1 MSQAMNRKTFFD
13 LLPPMSQRKRLKI
26 QWAYRFAKTA
36 HAEQS
41 RDDGE
46 RYFEHVRRVALLLIE
61 FGYLEFEIVILALLH
76 DVLEDTYTAL
86 SMLEQLFGPTIA
98 RAVLTVSK
106 SYCLEDPL
114 TGNLVRTAKREPAE
128 YFASIERNGRLPA
141 IAKCVDRIDNL
152 SDLIDPPEGSRWTP
166 EKCLHQVTET
176 REWILPLADMFDH
189 QIAARL
195 RTDCDRIEA
204 SAKKKLAA
212 AATMALPLPDRNPG
226 RFLFQAPTHAVF
238 RNFRAMRYPTQ
249 NTDAPSVF
257 ASRSHQVSTLVMR
270 RIPNWATASSKSSFA
285 TPRVL
290 TNA

>member
-61 FGYLEFEIVILALLH
+61 FGYLEFEIIILALLH

-114 TGNLVRTAKREPAE
+114 TGNLVRATKREPAE

-141 IAKCVDRIDNL
+141 IAKRVDRIDNL

-166 EKCLHQVTET
+166 EKCLRQVAET

-189 QIAARL
+189 RIAARL

-212 AATMALPLPDRNPG
+212 AAPQALPLPDRNPG
-226 RFLFQAPTHAVF
+226 RFLFHARVTPCPGSLARCDTPPKTRMLRAYSRASPTTC
-238 RNFRAMRYPTQ
+238 R
-249 NTDAPSVF
+249 
-257 ASRSHQVSTLVMR
+257 RS
-270 RIPNWATASSKSSFA
+270 
-285 TPRVL
+285 
-290 TNA
+290 